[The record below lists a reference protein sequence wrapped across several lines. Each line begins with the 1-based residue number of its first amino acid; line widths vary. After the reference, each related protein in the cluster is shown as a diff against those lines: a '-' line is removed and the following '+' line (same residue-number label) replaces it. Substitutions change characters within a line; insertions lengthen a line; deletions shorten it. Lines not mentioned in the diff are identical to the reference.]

1 QLISFQKF
9 CLCSRATSSLF
20 AGYGNFTILSQ
31 PGGITKRLQDVLAFK
46 VRIVSQYF
54 LNGVARTDLANDHPY
69 GHTHATDAR
78 LSTHHPGLLR
88 NPIKVHHCLP
98 ASGREYHVVDVTPA
112 PASPAL
118 RDLSKFA

>member
-1 QLISFQKF
+1 MSTQRNDVPRRMPLAPSLPHSLFPTMTNER
-9 CLCSRATSSLF
+9 LATPHLSTTLPSAVTGSCQPAASF

-31 PGGITKRLQDVLAFK
+31 PSGITKRLQDVLAFK

-78 LSTHHPGLLR
+78 LSAHHSGIMR
-88 NPIKVHHCLP
+88 N
-98 ASGREYHVVDVTPA
+98 
-112 PASPAL
+112 
-118 RDLSKFA
+118 